1 MDNKELQYNF
11 YNILAVKSGVQQ
23 GLHFVYEGRPNEPNV
38 LMSDSKEL
46 KKYVCRNLYVFSN
59 SNDAD
64 GEIIIENECTCNYGK
79 KIYLRILLKSDE
91 YAFPNEIDKL
101 FTNSNVELDLN
112 NVLQDEDNC
121 IYTETSDGILITFQ
135 KPVNVHSSFNGLV
148 KNPIFKEPRNII
160 EGLYVTVPEVDAS
173 GDVIY
178 MDSSGNQVA
187 DGESAFPVYTIS
199 GDSWM
204 ECDNVPYDSDELVP
218 LYSADLSATMDNSLG
233 NAYALMAI
241 LLYGTFILL
250 LFFIQGSI
258 YSGVSSLFVGMDN
271 PDAYAGGNIE
281 GDIDV
286 ILTDMMKTIVNFE
299 RFLIVI
305 GLIIIIIISSV
316 YSSQGKLPVVIFLYD
331 LFIFFFFLTII
342 GLAYYNKTNTPTFG
356 FTEKMKQWTNDTS
369 KLPTAN
375 REEFFNEVSNKWKSM
390 KLINLFPSYKSI
402 QSSSP

>member
-91 YAFPNEIDKL
+91 YASPNEIDKL

-178 MDSSGNQVA
+178 MDSSGNQVE
-187 DGESAFPVYTIS
+187 DGETAFPVYTIS
-199 GDSWM
+199 GESWM

-241 LLYGTFILL
+241 LVYGTVILL

-258 YSGVSSLFVGMDN
+258 YSGVSTAFVGMDN
-271 PDAYAGGNIE
+271 PDAYAGGNIDNT
-281 GDIDV
+281 DIGAN
-286 ILTDMMKTIVNFE
+286 LTDMMKNIIFWE
-299 RFLIVI
+299 RFLMVI

-316 YSSQGKLPVVIFLYD
+316 YSSQGASGVVIFLYV
-331 LFIFFFFLTII
+331 LSVVFFFLTFF

-356 FTEKMKQWTNDTS
+356 FTEQMKQWTNDTS
-369 KLPTAN
+369 KLSAAN
-375 REEFFNEVSNKWKSM
+375 REEFFNNVSNKWKSM
-390 KLINLFPSYKSI
+390 KLINLFPSY
-402 QSSSP
+402 QSSPSP